1 MMPTHP
7 PAHAGEFPRALSC
20 PAGTGCFIPME
31 TRDCPRKKGGRTGKA
46 WEPARKKGLATEAVG
61 HSGGGVVIV
70 CASCGFPITRDNDRM
85 EVGGSHTH
93 GFANPHGLYYEI
105 GCFSSAPGCSF
116 SSDSSAEFS
125 WFAGYRWR
133 LAGCRGCGSHMG
145 WLFESKTGSFAG
157 LILSALTREE
167 EGGEARG

>member
-1 MMPTHP
+1 MMSTHSSE
-7 PAHAGEFPRALSC
+7 HTGTLSLVMSC
-20 PAGTGCFIPME
+20 PTDTGCFVPVE
-31 TRDCPRKKGGRTGKA
+31 ARDCPIKKGGCTGKSGA
-46 WEPARKKGLATEAVG
+46 PARKKGLATEAVD

-70 CASCGFPITRDNDRM
+70 CATCGFPITRDNDRM

-105 GCFSSAPGCSF
+105 GCFAAAPGCAF

-133 LAGCRGCGSHMG
+133 LAGCRGCGTHMG
-145 WLFESKTGSFAG
+145 WLFESKTGSFVG
-157 LILSALTREE
+157 LILAALTREE
-167 EGGEARG
+167 EGKGER